1 MKIAVI
7 ERLEEDKDK
16 DKDKDKDT
24 FNRKL
29 YLSSYFQEIFTDLE
43 ILWIPIV
50 SEKFTEEI
58 CDMCDGLLITGSAN
72 DVHQK
77 YYNEKKLKGKEYKY
91 DEFPMVKKAVEL
103 FNKKQKPILGI
114 CAGIQEINVVFGG
127 SLNQKIEHHN
137 LSDNSKHKIE
147 IKKDSILYDIY
158 HKQEI
163 EVNSYH
169 SQSVNKVAPGFKV
182 TAISEDGVIEGIE
195 KENILAVQ
203 WHPEV
208 TNDIKLFKKFIDMI
222 KETNTIE
229 I

>member
-7 ERLEEDKDK
+7 ERLEEDKN
-16 DKDKDKDT
+16 KDT

-58 CDMCDGLLITGSAN
+58 CDICDGLLVTGSAN
-72 DVHQK
+72 DVHPK

-127 SLNQKIEHHN
+127 SLLNI
-137 LSDNSKHKIE
+137 I
-147 IKKDSILYDIY
+147 IY
-158 HKQEI
+158 
-163 EVNSYH
+163 
-169 SQSVNKVAPGFKV
+169 
-182 TAISEDGVIEGIE
+182 
-195 KENILAVQ
+195 
-203 WHPEV
+203 
-208 TNDIKLFKKFIDMI
+208 
-222 KETNTIE
+222 
-229 I
+229 

>member
-7 ERLEEDKDK
+7 ERLEEDK

-72 DVHQK
+72 DVHPK

>member
-7 ERLEEDKDK
+7 ERLEEDKYK
-16 DKDKDKDT
+16 NKDT

-72 DVHQK
+72 DVHPK

-208 TNDIKLFKKFIDMI
+208 TNDIKLFKKFIDII

>member
-1 MKIAVI
+1 MKVAVI
-7 ERLEEDKDK
+7 ERLEEDKNK
-16 DKDKDKDT
+16 NT

-29 YLSSYFQEIFTDLE
+29 YLSNYFQEIFSDLN

-58 CDMCDGLLITGSAN
+58 CDICDGLLVTGSAN

-103 FNKKQKPILGI
+103 FNKKQKSILGI

-137 LSDNSKHKIE
+137 LVDNSKHKIE
-147 IKKDSILYDIY
+147 IKKDSVLYDIY
-158 HKQEI
+158 QKKEI

-169 SQSVNKVAPGFKV
+169 NQSVNKVAPGFEV
-182 TAISEDGVIEGIE
+182 TAFSKDGIIEGIE
-195 KENILAVQ
+195 RGNIFAVQ

-208 TNDIKLFKKFIDMI
+208 TNDIKLFKKFIDMCQEN
-222 KETNTIE
+222 KKIE

>member
-7 ERLEEDKDK
+7 ERLEDDKN
-16 DKDKDKDT
+16 KDT

-58 CDMCDGLLITGSAN
+58 CDICDGLLVTGSAN
-72 DVHQK
+72 DVHPK

-137 LSDNSKHKIE
+137 LLDNSKHKIE
-147 IKKDSILYDIY
+147 IKKHSILYEIY
-158 HKQEI
+158 QKQEI

-169 SQSVNKVAPGFKV
+169 NQSVNKVAPGFKV
-182 TAISEDGVIEGIE
+182 TALSNDGIVEGIE
-195 KENILAVQ
+195 RENILAVQ

-208 TNDIKLFKKFIDMI
+208 TNDIKLFQKFIDMCQKI
-222 KETNTIE
+222 KKNE

>member
-7 ERLEEDKDK
+7 ERLEEDKYK
-16 DKDKDKDT
+16 NKDT

-72 DVHQK
+72 DVHPK

-208 TNDIKLFKKFIDMI
+208 TNDIKLFKKFIDMCQKI
-222 KETNTIE
+222 KKNE